1 MKELQIGSLENFHE
15 EPGAL
20 IVHIKHWLTVEVIME
35 ARSGWKINSQRRVD
49 ICLLEKWKPSCL
61 WQWIRRIK
69 TNCFVFF
76 LPERIDNISDFEVT
90 DWQLARQLDAVAAL
104 QTVSMRLGYFYW
116 DLNLSLIV
124 IVATT
129 GGLPVHVGHVDA
141 SVLGDHQAHQVNAFS
156 SHYLSIWTSLKYGLI
171 LSVMFV
177 HSRNIQTMTAELFIK
192 RHWLCI
198 EIIAKTSFLSKSV
211 FYKETWST

>member
-1 MKELQIGSLENFHE
+1 MTMVNYFS
-15 EPGAL
+15 
-20 IVHIKHWLTVEVIME
+20 
-35 ARSGWKINSQRRVD
+35 SQN
-49 ICLLEKWKPSCL
+49 
-61 WQWIRRIK
+61 IRDNKNYMFIWNLFVQDTANQNKLFCFSFLNRI
-69 TNCFVFF
+69 
-76 LPERIDNISDFEVT
+76 ENISDFEVT

-177 HSRNIQTMTAELFIK
+177 WCSVVKSGAKALAR
-192 RHWLCI
+192 
-198 EIIAKTSFLSKSV
+198 IIYQVSLTV
-211 FYKETWST
+211 CWNYC